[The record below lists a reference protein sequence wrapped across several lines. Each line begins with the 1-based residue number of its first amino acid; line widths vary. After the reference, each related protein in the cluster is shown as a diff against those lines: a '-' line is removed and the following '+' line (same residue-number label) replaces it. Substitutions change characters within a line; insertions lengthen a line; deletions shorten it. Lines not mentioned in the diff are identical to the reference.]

1 MKGKQEIKA
10 ILLGIGMGLLAMPS
24 CSDDVINPDRPENGA
39 IMLQVGVSNSP
50 AQQPLTRAAGD
61 TYVALSQD
69 TKFKLRVQG
78 TWTRKTPSEIIMKT
92 TATAGTAQSFTAGTA
107 TGKENSLTFDPVLF
121 WDDYGTGDPDNK
133 TTGRDKGLDI
143 LAVAV
148 DKATT
153 AMDIADWESE
163 MPWVLET
170 DGTKAKVLTG
180 DILVANNLSNGKE
193 PGRLTFANRKDPD
206 KSRLIFQHLMSKIT
220 FNLTPADGFMQT
232 GGKYAFTASPTVT
245 LNRNRYKDGALPPG
259 GDYALVEGT
268 INIRKAEATPSTD
281 NKQTVIAGDETE
293 KEVSGHIVKTQVALV
308 YPGTCLGAADE
319 DVVARIAA
327 DNNYYYVTAKEIR
340 AAIYAAGGH
349 TNYKTLPGYNYIIN
363 VTVKKTGVNVT
374 ATVTNWVDVQ
384 ADEAFPAIAL
394 TAGAGGTGET
404 GDWTTTGV
412 DGFDFFRST
421 AKLTG
426 YSDETT
432 LQEGDYY
439 KPLRKVKW
447 DATSGTTSPR
457 ACVFYD
463 NTGTTKTPLYWP
475 DHDTHYHFRGVYPA
489 TTTTAAS
496 TEAAPQVKEFT
507 NAGETAQGIAVK
519 NGAYNQATFPSNLMI
534 GMPEIATG
542 KLCGSGEH
550 PQVDM
555 SKEGICARSGKIN
568 MNFRYMMSQVEIEL
582 AHSLAEGPA
591 EGKVTLD
598 ENTKVEIVGGYT
610 DGYIRLGD
618 RKAVGQTKKSYTTT
632 VVAGETNKLK
642 RHDIVLPQD
651 LAGMKFK
658 ITVNNTDGT
667 TKDYYYAT
675 IKDIPVSVRG
685 GAKES
690 ITKWEPGKHYKYT
703 LKLKKT
709 AMEIT
714 ATLTD
719 WITVEADEDIW
730 M

>member
-61 TYVALSQD
+61 TYVALSQN

-78 TWTRKTPSEIIMKT
+78 TWTGKTPSEIIKET
-92 TATAGTAQSFTAGTA
+92 IATAGAEQSFTTGTA
-107 TGKENSLTFDPVLF
+107 TGTENSLTFDPVLF

-148 DKATT
+148 DSATT
-153 AMDIADWESE
+153 AMEISE
-163 MPWVLET
+163 TEWKGTKSWALQT
-170 DGTKAKVLTG
+170 DGKKVLTK
-180 DILVANNLSNGKE
+180 DILVANNLSEGKN
-193 PGRLTFANRKDPD
+193 PGRLTFANRKVPD
-206 KSRLIFQHLMSKIT
+206 NSRLIFQHLMSKIT

-232 GGKYAFTASPTVT
+232 GGKYAFTNSPTVT
-245 LNRNRYKDGALPPG
+245 LNRKRYEGGTLPTG

-268 INIRKAEATPSTD
+268 INIREAEATPSPTSM
-281 NKQTVIAGDETE
+281 KTIKAGDETK
-293 KEVSGHIVKTQVALV
+293 KEEGGAEVRTQVALV
-308 YPGTCLGAADE
+308 YPGTCLGETDN

-340 AAIYAAGGH
+340 AAINAAGGH
-349 TNYKTLPGYNYIIN
+349 TDYKTLPGYNYIIN

-374 ATVTNWVDVQ
+374 ATVTNWVDVK
-384 ADEAFPAIAL
+384 AEEASPVIAL

-404 GDWTTTGV
+404 GDWATTDV
-412 DGFDFFRST
+412 KGFDFFRST
-421 AKLTG
+421 EMLKG
-426 YSDETT
+426 YSDETS
-432 LQEGDYY
+432 LKEGDYY

-447 DATSGTTSPR
+447 GATSGTTSPR
-457 ACVFYD
+457 ACEFYD
-463 NTGTTKTPLYWP
+463 NTGATKTPLYWP

-489 TTTTAAS
+489 TTTTAVD
-496 TEAAPQVKEFT
+496 APQVKTYGSGAKAE
-507 NAGETAQGIAVK
+507 QGIAVQ
-519 NGAYNQATFPSNLMI
+519 NGAYDKTKFPSNLMI
-534 GMPEIATG
+534 GMPEIAEG
-542 KLCGSGEH
+542 SLCGSGEH
-550 PQVDM
+550 TQVDM
-555 SKEGICARSGKIN
+555 SEKGICARSGKIN

-582 AHSLAEGPA
+582 AHSLAEGA
-591 EGKVTLD
+591 EGDVTLD
-598 ENTKVEIVGGYT
+598 ENTTVEIVGGYT

-618 RKAVGQTKKSYTTT
+618 REAVGQLPKKPYTTT
-632 VVAGETNKLK
+632 VDASDAKKLK
-642 RHDIVLPQD
+642 RHDIVLPQE

-658 ITVNNTDGT
+658 ITVKNADG
-667 TKDYYYAT
+667 KQDYYYAT
-675 IKDIPVSVRG
+675 IKDIQVSVRG

-690 ITKWEPGKHYKYT
+690 ITKWESGKHYKYT

>member
-24 CSDDVINPDRPENGA
+24 CSDDVINPDRPDNGA

-78 TWTRKTPSEIIMKT
+78 TWKGKTPDETITMYT
-92 TATAGTAQSFTAGTA
+92 TATAGKEQDFATSTAAGM
-107 TGKENSLTFDPVLF
+107 ENPLTFDPVLF
-121 WDDYGTGDPDNK
+121 WDDYGTGDPANAE
-133 TTGRDKGLDI
+133 TVRTEGLDI

-148 DKATT
+148 DNATM
-153 AMDIADWESE
+153 AMDDAVWEGT
-163 MPWVLET
+163 MPWTLQTEGT
-170 DGTKAKVLTG
+170 DVLTK
-180 DILVANNLSNGKE
+180 DILVANNLSDGKD
-193 PGRLTFANRKDPD
+193 PGRLTFEKRND
-206 KSRLIFQHLMSKIT
+206 KERSRLIFQHLMSKIT

-232 GGKYAFTASPTVT
+232 GGKYAFTNSPTVT
-245 LNRNRYKDGALPPG
+245 LNRKRHEGGTWPTG
-259 GDYALVEGT
+259 GDYALVDGT
-268 INIRKAEATPSTD
+268 INIRKAEATSSE
-281 NKQTVIAGDETE
+281 NKRTVIAGDETKKVE
-293 KEVSGHIVKTQVALV
+293 GGAEVSTQVALV

-340 AAIYAAGGH
+340 AAINAAGGH
-349 TNYKTLPGYNYIIN
+349 TGYKTLPGYNYIIN

-374 ATVTNWVDVQ
+374 ATVTNWVNV
-384 ADEAFPAIAL
+384 EAEEASPVIAL
-394 TAGAGGTGET
+394 TAGAGGTDQT
-404 GDWTTTGV
+404 GDWTTITGE
-412 DGFDFFRST
+412 GFDFFRST

-432 LQEGDYY
+432 LKEGDYY

-447 DATSGTTSPR
+447 GTGTTSPR
-457 ACVFYD
+457 ACEFYD
-463 NTGTTKTPLYWP
+463 NTGTTETLLYWP

-496 TEAAPQVKEFT
+496 TDAPQVKT
-507 NAGETAQGIAVK
+507 YGSGANAEQGIAVQ
-519 NGAYNQATFPSNLMI
+519 NGAYDQTKFPSNLMI
-534 GMPEIATG
+534 GMPEIAART
-542 KLCGSGEH
+542 LCESGEH
-550 PQVDM
+550 QQEDM
-555 SKEGICARSGKIN
+555 SEKGICARSGKIN
-568 MNFRYMMSQVEIEL
+568 MNFRYMMSQVEIVL
-582 AHSLAEGPA
+582 AHSLAEGT
-591 EGKVTLD
+591 EGDVKLD

-618 RKAVGQTKKSYTTT
+618 RKAVGQTKGSYKTT
-632 VVAGETNKLK
+632 VDASDAKKLK

-651 LAGMKFK
+651 LTGMQFK
-658 ITVNNTDGT
+658 ITVNNADGT
-667 TKDYYYAT
+667 HDYYYAT
-675 IKDIPVSVRG
+675 IKDIQVSVG
-685 GAKES
+685 GKAKES

>member
-61 TYVALSQD
+61 TYVALSQN

-78 TWTRKTPSEIIMKT
+78 TWTGKTPSGEIVNET
-92 TATAGTAQSFTAGTA
+92 TATAGAAVGT
-107 TGKENSLTFDPVLF
+107 ENPLTFDPVLY
-121 WDDYGTGDPDNK
+121 WDDYGTGDPANAE
-133 TTGRDKGLDI
+133 TGLKYGLDI

-148 DKATT
+148 DGATT
-153 AMDIADWESE
+153 AMNDAVWEGE

-170 DGTKAKVLTG
+170 EGNTEGNKVLSK
-180 DILVANNLSNGKE
+180 DILVANNLSDEKE
-193 PGRLTFANRKDPD
+193 PGRLTFENRNKKD

-220 FNLTPADGFMQT
+220 FNLKPADGFMQNDGT
-232 GGKYAFTASPTVT
+232 YAFTNSPTVT
-245 LNRNRYKDGALPPG
+245 LNRKRYEGGKLPDG

-268 INIRKAEATPSTD
+268 INIREAKATPSPTSM
-281 NKQTVIAGDETE
+281 KTIKAGDETE
-293 KEVSGHIVKTQVALV
+293 NEVSGHKVRTQVALV
-308 YPGTCLGAADE
+308 YPGTCLGE
-319 DVVARIAA
+319 SNNDVVARIDA
-327 DNNYYYVTAKEIR
+327 DKNYYYVTAKEIR
-340 AAIYAAGGH
+340 AAIDAAGGH
-349 TNYKTLPGYNYIIN
+349 TDYKTLPGYNYIIN

-374 ATVTNWVDVQ
+374 ATVTNWVNV
-384 ADEAFPAIAL
+384 EAEEASPVIAL

-404 GDWTTTGV
+404 GDLTAITA
-412 DGFDFFRST
+412 GFDFFRST
-421 AKLTG
+421 AKLKG
-426 YSDETT
+426 YSDEAS
-432 LQEGDYY
+432 LKDGDYY

-447 DATSGTTSPR
+447 GTGTTSPR

-463 NTGTTKTPLYWP
+463 NTGATETPLYWP

-489 TTTTAAS
+489 TTTTA
-496 TEAAPQVKEFT
+496 EDAPQVKAFP
-507 NAGETAQGIAVK
+507 TAEGATVQGIAVK
-519 NGAYNQATFPSNLMI
+519 NGAYDKTKFPSNLMI
-534 GMPEIATG
+534 GMPEIAKG
-542 KLCGSGEH
+542 SLCGSGEH
-550 PQVDM
+550 TQVDM
-555 SKEGICARSGKIN
+555 SENGICARSGKIN
-568 MNFRYMMSQVEIEL
+568 LNFRYMMSQVEIEL
-582 AHSLAEGPA
+582 AHSLEEGA
-591 EGKVTLD
+591 KGDVILN
-598 ENTKVEIVGGYT
+598 ENTTVEIVGGCT

-618 RKAVGQTKKSYTTT
+618 RAAVGQLPKKSYTTT
-632 VVAGETNKLK
+632 VVAENKLK
-642 RHDIVLPQD
+642 RHDIVLPQE

-658 ITVNNTDGT
+658 ITVNNEDG

-675 IKDIPVSVRG
+675 IKDIPVRVGG
-685 GAKES
+685 GASQS
-690 ITKWEPGKHYKYT
+690 ITKWESGKHYKYT

>member
-24 CSDDVINPDRPENGA
+24 CSDDVINPDRPDNGA

-61 TYVALSQD
+61 TYVALSQN

-78 TWTRKTPSEIIMKT
+78 TWTGKDPSEIIKET
-92 TATAGTAQSFTAGTA
+92 TATAGAEQSFAA
-107 TGKENSLTFDPVLF
+107 GKENPLTFEPVLF
-121 WDDYGTGDPDNK
+121 WDDYGTGDPANAETVRK
-133 TTGRDKGLDI
+133 EGLDI

-148 DKATT
+148 DNK
-153 AMDIADWESE
+153 
-163 MPWVLET
+163 T
-170 DGTKAKVLTG
+170 DAAIEILDTEWKGTKSWTLQTEGTDVLTK
-180 DILVANNLSNGKE
+180 DILVANNLSKGKT
-193 PGRLTFANRKDPD
+193 PGPLTFANRD
-206 KSRLIFQHLMSKIT
+206 KTDRSRLIFQHLMSKIT
-220 FNLTPADGFMQT
+220 FNLKPADGFLQT
-232 GGKYAFTASPTVT
+232 SGKYAFTASPTVE
-245 LNRNRYKDGALPPG
+245 LNRNRYKDGSLPTG
-259 GDYALVEGT
+259 GEYALVEGT
-268 INIRKAEATPSTD
+268 ISIRKAEATPSPTSMTTI
-281 NKQTVIAGDETE
+281 KAGDEIK
-293 KEVSGHIVKTQVALV
+293 KEEGDAEVRTQVALV

-340 AAIYAAGGH
+340 AAINNVADH
-349 TNYKTLPGYNYIIN
+349 TGDYNTKAGYNYIIN

-374 ATVTNWVDVQ
+374 ATVTNWVNV
-384 ADEAFPAIAL
+384 EAEEASPVIAL
-394 TAGAGGTGET
+394 TAGAGSTGET
-404 GDWTTTGV
+404 GDWATTGV

-426 YSDETT
+426 YSDETL

-447 DATSGTTSPR
+447 ETTSGTTSPR

-463 NTGTTKTPLYWP
+463 NNTGTTETPLYWP

-489 TTTTAAS
+489 TTTDAAS
-496 TEAAPQVKEFT
+496 TDALQVKAFT
-507 NAGETAQGIAVK
+507 TAGVTAQGIAVK
-519 NGAYNQATFPSNLMI
+519 NGAYDKTKFPSNLMI
-534 GMPEIATG
+534 GMPEIAAGT
-542 KLCGSGEH
+542 LCGSGEH
-550 PQVDM
+550 KQEDM
-555 SKEGICARSGKIN
+555 SEKGICARSGKIN

-582 AHSLAEGPA
+582 AHSLTEGT
-591 EGKVTLD
+591 EGDVKLD
-598 ENTKVEIVGGYT
+598 GDTKVEIVGGYT

-618 RKAVGQTKKSYTTT
+618 RKAVGQKKDAYTTT
-632 VVAGETNKLK
+632 VVASDAKKLK

-658 ITVNNTDGT
+658 ITVNNADGT

-675 IKDIPVSVRG
+675 IKDIPVRVEG
-685 GAKES
+685 GASQS

>member
-24 CSDDVINPDRPENGA
+24 CSDDVINPDRPDNGA

-61 TYVALSQD
+61 TYVALSQN
-69 TKFKLRVQG
+69 TKFKLRVKG
-78 TWTRKTPSEIIMKT
+78 TWTGKGEIINET
-92 TATAGTAQSFTAGTA
+92 TATAGAEQPFAAGT
-107 TGKENSLTFDPVLF
+107 ENPLTFEPVLF
-121 WDDYGTGDPDNK
+121 WDDYGTGDPANAE
-133 TTGRDKGLDI
+133 TVRREGLDI

-148 DKATT
+148 DNATM
-153 AMDIADWESE
+153 AMDDAIWKGTMSWA
-163 MPWVLET
+163 LQT
-170 DGTKAKVLTG
+170 DGTDVLAK
-180 DILVANNLSNGKE
+180 DILVANNLSKGKT
-193 PGRLTFANRKDPD
+193 PGPLTFANRKDPD

-220 FNLTPADGFMQT
+220 FNLKPADGFMLT
-232 GGKYAFTASPTVT
+232 DGKYAFTASPTVE
-245 LNRNRYKDGALPPG
+245 LNRNRYKDGSLPTG
-259 GDYALVEGT
+259 GEYALVEGT
-268 INIRKAEATPSTD
+268 INIRKAKATPSE
-281 NKQTVIAGDETE
+281 NKQTVTAGDETE

-308 YPGTCLGAADE
+308 YPGTCLGETDE

-327 DNNYYYVTAKEIR
+327 DKNYYYVTAKEIR
-340 AAIYAAGGH
+340 AAITAAGGH
-349 TNYKTLPGYNYIIN
+349 TDYKTLPGYNYIIN

-374 ATVTNWVDVQ
+374 ATVTDWVNV
-384 ADEAFPAIAL
+384 EAEEASPVIAL
-394 TAGAGGTGET
+394 TAEAGDKDLT

-447 DATSGTTSPR
+447 ETTSGTTSPR

-463 NTGTTKTPLYWP
+463 NTGATETPLYWP

-496 TEAAPQVKEFT
+496 TGAPQVKT
-507 NAGETAQGIAVK
+507 YGSGANAEQGIAVK
-519 NGAYNQATFPSNLMI
+519 NGVYNQATFPSNLMI
-534 GMPEIATG
+534 GMPEIAAGT
-542 KLCGSGEH
+542 LCGSGEH
-550 PQVDM
+550 TQVDM
-555 SKEGICARSGKIN
+555 SEKGICARSGKIN

-582 AHSLAEGPA
+582 AHSLREGT
-591 EGKVTLD
+591 EGDVKLD
-598 ENTKVEIVGGYT
+598 GDTKVEIVGGYT

-618 RKAVGQTKKSYTTT
+618 REAVGLLPKKPYTTT
-632 VVAGETNKLK
+632 VDASDAKKLK

-651 LAGMKFK
+651 LTGMKFK

-667 TKDYYYAT
+667 HDYYYAT
-675 IKDIPVSVRG
+675 IKDIPVRVG
-685 GAKES
+685 EGASQS

-719 WITVEADEDIW
+719 WITVTADEDIW

>member
-69 TKFKLRVQG
+69 TKFKLHVKG
-78 TWTRKTPSEIIMKT
+78 TWTGNTPSEIIQTT
-92 TATAGTAQSFTAGTA
+92 TATAGAEQAITG
-107 TGKENSLTFDPVLF
+107 GKENPLTFDPVLY

-148 DKATT
+148 DGATT
-153 AMDIADWESE
+153 AMDDAVWEGE
-163 MPWVLET
+163 MSWVLET
-170 DGTKAKVLTG
+170 EGNTEGNKVLSK
-180 DILVANNLSNGKE
+180 DILVANNLSDEKE
-193 PGRLTFANRKDPD
+193 PGRLTFENRNKEDM
-206 KSRLIFQHLMSKIT
+206 SRLIFQHLMSKIT
-220 FNLTPADGFMQT
+220 FNLKPADGFLQT
-232 GGKYAFTASPTVT
+232 NGTYAFTNSPTVT
-245 LNRNRYKDGALPPG
+245 LNRNRYKDGSLPTG
-259 GDYALVEGT
+259 GEYAFADGT
-268 INIRKAEATPSTD
+268 INIREAVATPSPTSM
-281 NKQTVIAGDETE
+281 KTIKAGDETE
-293 KEVSGHIVKTQVALV
+293 KVESGHEVNTQVALV
-308 YPGTCLGAADE
+308 YPGTCLGESDN
-319 DVVARIAA
+319 DVVARIDA
-327 DNNYYYVTAKEIR
+327 DKNYYYVTAKEIR
-340 AAIYAAGGH
+340 AAIDAAGGH
-349 TNYKTLPGYNYIIN
+349 TDYKTLPGYNYIIN

-374 ATVTNWVDVQ
+374 ATVTNWVDV
-384 ADEAFPAIAL
+384 EAEEASPVIAL

-404 GDWTTTGV
+404 GDLTAIT

-421 AKLTG
+421 EKLTG
-426 YSDETT
+426 YSDETS
-432 LQEGDYY
+432 LQVGDYY

-447 DATSGTTSPR
+447 GTGTTSPR

-463 NTGTTKTPLYWP
+463 NTGATETPLYWP

-489 TTTTAAS
+489 TTTDAAS
-496 TEAAPQVKEFT
+496 TAVPQVKAFT
-507 NAGETAQGIAVK
+507 TAAGATEQGIAVQ
-519 NGAYNQATFPSNLMI
+519 NGAYDKTKFPSNLMI
-534 GMPEIATG
+534 GMPEIAKG
-542 KLCGSGEH
+542 SQCGSGEH

-555 SKEGICARSGKIN
+555 SENGICARSGKIN
-568 MNFRYMMSQVEIEL
+568 LNFRYMMSQVEILL
-582 AHSLAEGPA
+582 AHSLAEGA
-591 EGKVTLD
+591 AGDVILN
-598 ENTKVEIVGGYT
+598 ENTTVEIVGGYT

-618 RKAVGQTKKSYTTT
+618 RAAVGQKQNSYTTT
-632 VVAGETNKLK
+632 VVAGDENKLK
-642 RHDIVLPQD
+642 RHDIVLPQE

-658 ITVNNTDGT
+658 ITVNNEGGT
-667 TKDYYYAT
+667 QDYYYAT
-675 IKDIPVSVRG
+675 IKDIPVRVGG
-685 GAKES
+685 GASQS
-690 ITKWEPGKHYKYT
+690 ITKWESGKHYKYT

>member
-61 TYVALSQD
+61 TYVALSPD

-78 TWTRKTPSEIIMKT
+78 TWTGKTPNGEIINVT
-92 TATAGTAQSFTAGTA
+92 TATAGAAQPFAA
-107 TGKENSLTFDPVLF
+107 GKENSLTFDPVLY

-148 DKATT
+148 DGATT
-153 AMDIADWESE
+153 AMDDAVWEGE
-163 MPWVLET
+163 MSWVLET
-170 DGTKAKVLTG
+170 EGNTEGNKVLSK
-180 DILVANNLSNGKE
+180 DILVANNLSDEKE
-193 PGRLTFANRKDPD
+193 PGRLTFENRNKKDM
-206 KSRLIFQHLMSKIT
+206 SRLIFQHLMSKIT
-220 FNLTPADGFMQT
+220 FNLKPADGFMQT
-232 GGKYAFTASPTVT
+232 NGTYAFTASPTVT
-245 LNRNRYKDGALPPG
+245 LNRNRYEGGTLPPG
-259 GDYALVEGT
+259 GEYAFADGT
-268 INIRKAEATPSTD
+268 ISIRKAEATHSG
-281 NKQTVIAGDETE
+281 NKQTITAGDVTKKVE
-293 KEVSGHIVKTQVALV
+293 SGHEVNTQVALV
-308 YPGTCLGAADE
+308 YPGTCLGESDN
-319 DVVARIAA
+319 DVVARIDA
-327 DNNYYYVTAKEIR
+327 DKNYYYVTAKEIR
-340 AAIYAAGGH
+340 AAIDRVADHARDYNTKA
-349 TNYKTLPGYNYIIN
+349 GYNYIIN

-374 ATVTNWVDVQ
+374 ATVTNWVTV
-384 ADEAFPAIAL
+384 EAEEASPVIAL

-404 GDWTTTGV
+404 GDLTAITN
-412 DGFDFFRST
+412 GFDFFRST
-421 AKLTG
+421 EKLTG
-426 YSDETT
+426 YSDETS
-432 LQEGDYY
+432 LKDGDYY

-447 DATSGTTSPR
+447 GTGTTSPR

-463 NTGTTKTPLYWP
+463 NTGATETPLYWP

-489 TTTTAAS
+489 TTTDAAS
-496 TEAAPQVKEFT
+496 PAAPQVKAFT
-507 NAGETAQGIAVK
+507 TAAGATEQGIAVK
-519 NGAYNQATFPSNLMI
+519 NGAYDKTKFPSNLMI
-534 GMPEIATG
+534 GMPEIAKG
-542 KLCGSGEH
+542 SLCESGEH

-555 SKEGICARSGKIN
+555 SEKGICARSGKIN
-568 MNFRYMMSQVEIEL
+568 LNFRYMMSQVEILL
-582 AHSLAEGPA
+582 AHSLAEGA
-591 EGKVTLD
+591 EGDVILD
-598 ENTKVEIVGGYT
+598 DKTTVEIVGGYT

-618 RKAVGQTKKSYTTT
+618 REAVGQTKDTYKTT
-632 VVAGETNKLK
+632 VVAGDGNNKLK
-642 RHDIVLPQD
+642 RHDIVLPQE

-658 ITVNNTDGT
+658 ITVNNEGG

-675 IKDIPVSVRG
+675 IKDIPVRVGG
-685 GAKES
+685 GASQS
-690 ITKWEPGKHYKYT
+690 ITKWESGKHYKYT

>member
-10 ILLGIGMGLLAMPS
+10 ILLGMGMGLLVLPS

-39 IMLQVGVSNSP
+39 IMLQAGVSNSP
-50 AQQPLTRAAGD
+50 AQQPLTRAEGD
-61 TYVALSQD
+61 TYVALSQN

-78 TWTRKTPSEIIMKT
+78 TWTGKTPNGEIINVT
-92 TATAGTAQSFTAGTA
+92 TATAGAAQSFA
-107 TGKENSLTFDPVLF
+107 TGTENPLTFEPVLF
-121 WDDYGTGDPDNK
+121 WDDYGTGDPANAA
-133 TTGRDKGLDI
+133 TGRKIGLDI

-148 DKATT
+148 DNVTT
-153 AMDIADWESE
+153 AMEILEEEWKGTKS
-163 MPWVLET
+163 WTLET
-170 DGTKAKVLTG
+170 EGNNVLTK
-180 DILVANNLSNGKE
+180 DILVANNLSKE
-193 PGRLTFANRKDPD
+193 KTPGPLTFENRDKKD

-220 FNLTPADGFMQT
+220 FNLTPADGFLQT
-232 GGKYAFTASPTVT
+232 GGMYAFTTKPTVT
-245 LNRNRYKDGALPPG
+245 LNRKRYEGGKLPDG

-268 INIRKAEATPSTD
+268 INIREAKATPSPTSM
-281 NKQTVIAGDETE
+281 KTIKAGDETE
-293 KEVSGHIVKTQVALV
+293 NEVSGHKVRTQVALV
-308 YPGTCLGAADE
+308 YPGTCLGENDN

-340 AAIYAAGGH
+340 AAIDNVAGH
-349 TNYKTLPGYNYIIN
+349 AHSYDTKAGYNYIIN

-384 ADEAFPAIAL
+384 ADEAFPVIAL
-394 TAGAGGTGET
+394 TAGAGAADQT
-404 GDWTTTGV
+404 GDWAGV
-412 DGFDFFRST
+412 EGFDFFRST
-421 AKLTG
+421 AELAG
-426 YSDETT
+426 YSDETS
-432 LQEGDYY
+432 LQVGDYY

-447 DATSGTTSPR
+447 GTGTTSPR

-463 NTGTTKTPLYWP
+463 NTGATETPLYWP

-489 TTTTAAS
+489 TTTDAAS
-496 TEAAPQVKEFT
+496 PAAPQVKAFT
-507 NAGETAQGIAVK
+507 TAAGATEQGIAVQ
-519 NGAYNQATFPSNLMI
+519 NGPYDKTKFPSNLMI
-534 GMPEIATG
+534 GMPEIAKG
-542 KLCGSGEH
+542 SQCGSGEH
-550 PQVDM
+550 TQVDM
-555 SKEGICARSGKIN
+555 SENGICARSGKIN

-582 AHSLAEGPA
+582 AHSLEEGT
-591 EGKVTLD
+591 EGDVKLD
-598 ENTKVEIVGGYT
+598 GDTKVEIVGGYT

-618 RKAVGQTKKSYTTT
+618 REAVGQTKGSYTTN
-632 VVAGETNKLK
+632 VVAGEANKLK

-651 LAGMKFK
+651 LAGMQFK
-658 ITVNNTDGT
+658 ITVNNADGT
-667 TKDYYYAT
+667 HDYYYAT
-675 IKDIPVSVRG
+675 IQDIPVRVEG

-719 WITVEADEDIW
+719 WITVTADEDIW

>member
-61 TYVALSQD
+61 TYVALSQN

-78 TWTRKTPSEIIMKT
+78 TWTGKTPNGEIINVT
-92 TATAGTAQSFTAGTA
+92 TATAGAAQSFA
-107 TGKENSLTFDPVLF
+107 TGTENSLTFDPVLY

-133 TTGRDKGLDI
+133 TMGRDKGLDI

-148 DKATT
+148 DNATMEISDT
-153 AMDIADWESE
+153 EWGDNTKSWA
-163 MPWVLET
+163 LRT
-170 DGTKAKVLTG
+170 DGTDVFTG
-180 DILVANNLSNGKE
+180 DILVANNLSDGKT
-193 PGRLTFANRKDPD
+193 PGRLTFENRDKKD
-206 KSRLIFQHLMSKIT
+206 KRRLIFQHLMSKIT

-232 GGKYAFTASPTVT
+232 GGKYAFTAKPTVT
-245 LNRNRYKDGALPPG
+245 LNRNRYKDGSLPTG

-268 INIRKAEATPSTD
+268 INIREAVATPSSTSM
-281 NKQTVIAGDETE
+281 KTVTAGDETK
-293 KEVSGHIVKTQVALV
+293 KEEGGAEVRTQVALV

-319 DVVARIAA
+319 DVVARIEA

-340 AAIYAAGGH
+340 AAIDAAGGH
-349 TNYKTLPGYNYIIN
+349 TDYKTLPGYNYIIN
-363 VTVKKTGVNVT
+363 VTVSKTRVNVT
-374 ATVTNWVDVQ
+374 ATVTNWVTV
-384 ADEAFPAIAL
+384 EAEEASPVIAL
-394 TAGAGGTGET
+394 TAGAGSTGET

-412 DGFDFFRST
+412 EGFDFFRST
-421 AKLTG
+421 AMLTG

-447 DATSGTTSPR
+447 GTGTTSPR

-463 NTGTTKTPLYWP
+463 NTGTTETLLYWP

-489 TTTTAAS
+489 TTTDAS
-496 TEAAPQVKEFT
+496 AAAPQVKAFT
-507 NAGETAQGIAVK
+507 TAGETAQGIAVQ
-519 NGAYNQATFPSNLMI
+519 NGVYNQATFPSNLMI

-542 KLCGSGEH
+542 TQCGSGEH
-550 PQVDM
+550 TQVDM
-555 SKEGICARSGKIN
+555 SDEGICARSGKIN

-582 AHSLAEGPA
+582 AHSLEVGTEGD
-591 EGKVTLD
+591 VTLD
-598 ENTKVEIVGGYT
+598 ENTTVEIVGGYT

-618 RKAVGQTKKSYTTT
+618 REAVGQNKNPYETT
-632 VVAGETNKLK
+632 VDASDAKKLK
-642 RHDIVLPQD
+642 RHDIVLPQE

-658 ITVNNTDGT
+658 ITVKNADG
-667 TKDYYYAT
+667 KQDYYYAT
-675 IKDIPVSVRG
+675 IKDIQVSVRG

>member
-10 ILLGIGMGLLAMPS
+10 ILLGIGMGLLVLPS

-39 IMLQVGVSNSP
+39 IMLQAGVSNSP
-50 AQQPLTRAAGD
+50 AQQPLTRATGD
-61 TYVALSQD
+61 TYVALTPD
-69 TKFKLRVQG
+69 TKFKLRVKG
-78 TWTRKTPSEIIMKT
+78 TWTGKTPSEIIKET
-92 TATAGTAQSFTAGTA
+92 TATAGTATGT
-107 TGKENSLTFDPVLF
+107 ENPLTFDPVLY
-121 WDDYGTGDPDNK
+121 WDDYGTGDPANE
-133 TTGRDKGLDI
+133 TTVRTEGLDI

-148 DKATT
+148 DHADA
-153 AMDIADWESE
+153 AMEILEAEWKGTKS
-163 MPWVLET
+163 WTLET
-170 DGTKAKVLTG
+170 EGGNKVLTK
-180 DILVANNLSNGKE
+180 DILVANNLSKGKT
-193 PGRLTFANRKDPD
+193 PGSLTFKNRNDQE

-232 GGKYAFTASPTVT
+232 SGKYAFTASPTVT
-245 LNRNRYKDGALPPG
+245 LNRNRYKDGSLPTG
-259 GDYALVEGT
+259 GEYALVDGI
-268 INIRKAEATPSTD
+268 INIREAKATSSE

-293 KEVSGHIVKTQVALV
+293 KEVSGHKVKTQVALV

-340 AAIYAAGGH
+340 AAIDKNADHAHSYDTKA
-349 TNYKTLPGYNYIIN
+349 GYNYIIN

-384 ADEAFPAIAL
+384 ADEASPVIAL
-394 TAGAGGTGET
+394 TAGAGSTGET
-404 GDWTTTGV
+404 GDWTTITGE
-412 DGFDFFRST
+412 GFDFFRST
-421 AKLTG
+421 AELTG
-426 YSDETT
+426 YSDETS
-432 LQEGDYY
+432 LKEGDYY

-447 DATSGTTSPR
+447 GTDTTSPR

-463 NTGTTKTPLYWP
+463 NTGATPTLLYWP

-489 TTTTAAS
+489 TTTAAS
-496 TEAAPQVKEFT
+496 TTEPQVKEFT
-507 NAGETAQGIAVK
+507 NAGEKAQGIAVK
-519 NGAYNQATFPSNLMI
+519 NGAYDKTTFPSNLMI
-534 GMPEIATG
+534 GMPEIEAG
-542 KLCGSGEH
+542 KLCESGEH
-550 PQVDM
+550 TQVDM
-555 SKEGICARSGKIN
+555 SEEGICARSGKIN

-582 AHSLAEGPA
+582 AHSLEEGT
-591 EGKVTLD
+591 EGDVKLD
-598 ENTKVEIVGGYT
+598 ENTTVEIVGGYT

-618 RKAVGQTKKSYTTT
+618 REAVGQKKDAYTTT
-632 VVAGETNKLK
+632 VVAGEANKLK

-658 ITVNNTDGT
+658 ITVNNAGG

-675 IKDIPVSVRG
+675 IQDIPVRVGG
-685 GAKES
+685 GAS
-690 ITKWEPGKHYKYT
+690 QPITKWESGKHYKYT

>member
-24 CSDDVINPDRPENGA
+24 CSDDVINPDDRPENGA

-61 TYVALSQD
+61 TYVALSQN

-78 TWTRKTPSEIIMKT
+78 TWTGKTPDEEIIKET
-92 TATAGTAQSFTAGTA
+92 TATAGAAQSFTAGA
-107 TGKENSLTFDPVLF
+107 AVSKENPLTFEPVLY

-133 TTGRDKGLDI
+133 TGRDKGLDI

-153 AMDIADWESE
+153 AMEILDAEWEGT
-163 MPWVLET
+163 MPWALQTEGT
-170 DGTKAKVLTG
+170 DVLTK
-180 DILVANNLSNGKE
+180 DILVANNLSEGKD
-193 PGRLTFANRKDPD
+193 PGCLTFEHRKEPD

-220 FNLTPADGFMQT
+220 FNLKPADGFMQT
-232 GGKYAFTASPTVT
+232 DGTYAFTASPTVT
-245 LNRNRYKDGALPPG
+245 LNRNRYKDGTLSTG
-259 GDYALVEGT
+259 GEYAFADGT
-268 INIRKAEATPSTD
+268 ISIRKAEATHSG
-281 NKQTVIAGDETE
+281 NKQTIIAGDVTKKVE
-293 KEVSGHIVKTQVALV
+293 SGHEVNTQVALV
-308 YPGTCLGAADE
+308 YPGTCLGETDN

-340 AAIYAAGGH
+340 AAIDQVADH
-349 TNYKTLPGYNYIIN
+349 TGDYNTKAGYNYIIN

-374 ATVTNWVDVQ
+374 ATVTNWVDV
-384 ADEAFPAIAL
+384 EAAEASPVIAL
-394 TAGAGGTGET
+394 TAGAGGTDQT
-404 GDWTTTGV
+404 GDWAAIT

-421 AKLTG
+421 AKLRG
-426 YSDETT
+426 YSDEAS
-432 LQEGDYY
+432 LKDGDYY
-439 KPLRKVKW
+439 KPLRKVEW

-463 NTGTTKTPLYWP
+463 NTGATETLLYWP

-489 TTTTAAS
+489 TTTAAAA
-496 TEAAPQVKEFT
+496 TDAPQVKAFPTAE
-507 NAGETAQGIAVK
+507 GVTAQGIAVQ
-519 NGAYNQATFPSNLMI
+519 NGAYDKMKFPSNLMI
-534 GMPEIATG
+534 GMPEIAAG
-542 KLCGSGEH
+542 ILCGSGEH
-550 PQVDM
+550 TQVDM
-555 SKEGICARSGKIN
+555 SENGICARSGKIN

-582 AHSLAEGPA
+582 AHSLEVRTEGD
-591 EGKVTLD
+591 VTLD
-598 ENTKVEIVGGYT
+598 DKTTVEIVGGYT

-618 RKAVGQTKKSYTTT
+618 REAVGQLPKKSYTTT
-632 VVAGETNKLK
+632 VVAGDGNKLK

-658 ITVNNTDGT
+658 ITVNNADG
-667 TKDYYYAT
+667 KQDYYYAT
-675 IKDIPVSVRG
+675 IQDIPVRVGG
-685 GAKES
+685 GAS
-690 ITKWEPGKHYKYT
+690 QPITKWESGKHYKYT

-719 WITVEADEDIW
+719 WITVTADEDIW

>member
-61 TYVALSQD
+61 TYVALNTG
-69 TKFKLRVQG
+69 TKLKLRVQG
-78 TWTRKTPSEIIMKT
+78 TWKGKDPELITLKT
-92 TATAGTAQSFTAGTA
+92 TATAGTA
-107 TGKENSLTFDPVLF
+107 TGKENPLTFDPVLF
-121 WDDYGTGDPDNK
+121 WDDYGTGDPDNA
-133 TTGRDKGLDI
+133 TGRDKGLDI

-148 DKATT
+148 EADP
-153 AMDIADWESE
+153 AMEISDTEWKGTKSWA
-163 MPWVLET
+163 LQT
-170 DGTKAKVLTG
+170 DGKKVLTG
-180 DILVANNLSNGKE
+180 DILVANNLSDGKT
-193 PGRLTFANRKDPD
+193 PLTFANRKDPD

-245 LNRNRYKDGALPPG
+245 LNRNRYKDGSLPPG

-268 INIRKAEATPSTD
+268 INIRKAEATPSSTSM
-281 NKQTVIAGDETE
+281 KTVTAGDETK
-293 KEVSGHIVKTQVALV
+293 KEEGGAEVRTQVALV

-319 DVVARIAA
+319 DVVARIEA
-327 DNNYYYVTAKEIR
+327 DKNYYYVTAKEIR
-340 AAIYAAGGH
+340 AAIDNVAGH
-349 TNYKTLPGYNYIIN
+349 TGDYKTKAGYNYIIN

-384 ADEAFPAIAL
+384 ADEASPVIAL
-394 TAGAGGTGET
+394 TAGAGSTGET
-404 GDWTTTGV
+404 GDWTTITGE
-412 DGFDFFRST
+412 GFDFFRST
-421 AKLTG
+421 EKLTG

-432 LQEGDYY
+432 LQENDCY

-447 DATSGTTSPR
+447 GTDTTSPR

-463 NTGTTKTPLYWP
+463 NTGATPTLLYWP

-489 TTTTAAS
+489 TTTDAS
-496 TEAAPQVKEFT
+496 TTEPQVKAFT
-507 NAGETAQGIAVK
+507 TAGETAQGIAVQ
-519 NGAYNQATFPSNLMI
+519 NGVYNQATFPSNLMI

-542 KLCGSGEH
+542 TQCGSGEH
-550 PQVDM
+550 TQVDM
-555 SKEGICARSGKIN
+555 SDEGICARSGKIN

-582 AHSLAEGPA
+582 AHSLEVGTEGD
-591 EGKVTLD
+591 VTLD
-598 ENTKVEIVGGYT
+598 ENTTVEIVGGYT

-618 RKAVGQTKKSYTTT
+618 RKAVGQTKESYTTT
-632 VVAGETNKLK
+632 VVAGDENKLK
-642 RHDIVLPQD
+642 RHDIVLPQE
-651 LAGMKFK
+651 LADMKFK
-658 ITVNNTDGT
+658 ITVKNAGST

-675 IKDIPVSVRG
+675 IKDIQVSVEG

-719 WITVEADEDIW
+719 WITVTADEDIW

>member
-10 ILLGIGMGLLAMPS
+10 ILLGIGMGLLVLPS

-39 IMLQVGVSNSP
+39 IMLQAGVSNSP

-61 TYVALSQD
+61 TYVALSQN

-78 TWTRKTPSEIIMKT
+78 TWTGKTPDGTITKET
-92 TATAGTAQSFTAGTA
+92 TATAGEEQSFAAGS
-107 TGKENSLTFDPVLF
+107 KENPLTFDPILF
-121 WDDYGTGDPDNK
+121 WDDYGTGDPANAE
-133 TTGRDKGLDI
+133 TGRKNGLDI

-148 DKATT
+148 DNATMEISDT
-153 AMDIADWESE
+153 EWRDNTKSWT
-163 MPWVLET
+163 LET
-170 DGTKAKVLTG
+170 EGTNVLTR
-180 DILVANNLSNGKE
+180 DILVANNLSKE
-193 PGRLTFANRKDPD
+193 KTPGPLTFENRDKKD
-206 KSRLIFQHLMSKIT
+206 KRRLIFQHLMSKIT

-232 GGKYAFTASPTVT
+232 GGKYAFTTSPTVT
-245 LNRNRYKDGALPPG
+245 LNRKRYKDGTLPPG

-268 INIRKAEATPSTD
+268 INIREAVATPSPTSM
-281 NKQTVIAGDETE
+281 KTIKAGDETK
-293 KEVSGHIVKTQVALV
+293 KEEGGAEVRTQVALV
-308 YPGTCLGAADE
+308 YPGTCLGETDN

-340 AAIYAAGGH
+340 AAIDNVAGH
-349 TNYKTLPGYNYIIN
+349 TGDYKTKAGYNYIIN

-384 ADEAFPAIAL
+384 AEEASPVIAL
-394 TAGAGGTGET
+394 TAGAGGTDQT

-421 AKLTG
+421 AMLTG

-447 DATSGTTSPR
+447 GTDTTSPR

-463 NTGTTKTPLYWP
+463 NTGVTPTLLYWP

-489 TTTTAAS
+489 TTTTAAD
-496 TEAAPQVKEFT
+496 APQVKEFT
-507 NAGETAQGIAVK
+507 NAGEKEQGIAVQ
-519 NGAYNQATFPSNLMI
+519 NGAYDKTKFPSNLMI
-534 GMPEIATG
+534 GMPEIEAGT
-542 KLCGSGEH
+542 LCGSGEH
-550 PQVDM
+550 TQEDM
-555 SKEGICARSGKIN
+555 SEKGICARSGKIN

-582 AHSLAEGPA
+582 AHSLEEGT
-591 EGKVTLD
+591 EGDVKLD

-618 RKAVGQTKKSYTTT
+618 REAIGQTKESYTTT
-632 VVAGETNKLK
+632 VVAGEDNKLK

-651 LAGMKFK
+651 LAGMQFK

-667 TKDYYYAT
+667 HDYYYAT
-675 IKDIPVSVRG
+675 IWDIQVSVGG

>member
-61 TYVALSQD
+61 TYVALSPD

-78 TWTRKTPSEIIMKT
+78 TWTGKNPSEIIKET
-92 TATAGTAQSFTAGTA
+92 TATAGAEQSFTAG
-107 TGKENSLTFDPVLF
+107 KENPLTFEPVLY
-121 WDDYGTGDPDNK
+121 WDDYGTGDPANAA
-133 TTGRDKGLDI
+133 TGRTTGLDI

-153 AMDIADWESE
+153 EMEISE
-163 MPWVLET
+163 TEWKGTKSWALQT
-170 DGTKAKVLTG
+170 DGKDVLTK
-180 DILVANNLSNGKE
+180 DILVANNLSDGKE
-193 PGRLTFANRKDPD
+193 PGRLTFANRKLPE

-220 FNLTPADGFMQT
+220 FNLKPADGFMQT
-232 GGKYAFTASPTVT
+232 GGTYAFTTSPTVT
-245 LNRNRYKDGALPPG
+245 LNRNRYKDGTPPTG
-259 GDYALVEGT
+259 GEYAFADGT
-268 INIRKAEATPSTD
+268 ISIRKAEATHSG
-281 NKQTVIAGDETE
+281 NKQTITAGDVTKKVE
-293 KEVSGHIVKTQVALV
+293 SGHEVNTQVALV
-308 YPGTCLGAADE
+308 YPGTCLGESDN
-319 DVVARIAA
+319 DVVARIDA
-327 DNNYYYVTAKEIR
+327 DKNYYYVTAKEIR
-340 AAIYAAGGH
+340 AAIDRVADHARDYNTKA
-349 TNYKTLPGYNYIIN
+349 GYNYIIN

-374 ATVTNWVDVQ
+374 ATVTNWVTV
-384 ADEAFPAIAL
+384 EAEEASPVIAL

-404 GDWTTTGV
+404 GDLTAIT

-421 AKLTG
+421 EKLTG
-426 YSDETT
+426 YSDEAS
-432 LQEGDYY
+432 LQENDCY
-439 KPLRKVKW
+439 KPLRKVT
-447 DATSGTTSPR
+447 TSGTTSPR

-463 NTGTTKTPLYWP
+463 NTGATETPLYWP

-489 TTTTAAS
+489 TTTDAAS
-496 TEAAPQVKEFT
+496 PAAPQVKAFT
-507 NAGETAQGIAVK
+507 TAAGATEQGIAVQ
-519 NGAYNQATFPSNLMI
+519 NGAFDQTKFPSNLMI
-534 GMPEIATG
+534 GMPEIAKG
-542 KLCGSGEH
+542 SQCGSGEH
-550 PQVDM
+550 TQVDM
-555 SKEGICARSGKIN
+555 SENGICARSGKIN

-582 AHSLAEGPA
+582 AHSLAEGA
-591 EGKVTLD
+591 AGDVILN
-598 ENTKVEIVGGYT
+598 ENTTVEIVGGYT

-618 RKAVGQTKKSYTTT
+618 REAVGQTKDTYKTT
-632 VVAGETNKLK
+632 VVAGDGNNKLK
-642 RHDIVLPQD
+642 RHDIVLPQE

-658 ITVNNTDGT
+658 ITVNNEGG

-675 IKDIPVSVRG
+675 IKDIPVRVGG
-685 GAKES
+685 GASQS
-690 ITKWEPGKHYKYT
+690 ITKWESGKHYKYT

>member
-61 TYVALSQD
+61 TYVALSPD

-78 TWTRKTPSEIIMKT
+78 TWTGKTPNGEIINVT
-92 TATAGTAQSFTAGTA
+92 TATAGAAQPFAA
-107 TGKENSLTFDPVLF
+107 GKENSLTFDPVLY

-148 DKATT
+148 DGATT
-153 AMDIADWESE
+153 AMDDAVWEGE
-163 MPWVLET
+163 MSWVLET
-170 DGTKAKVLTG
+170 EGNTEGNKVLSK
-180 DILVANNLSNGKE
+180 DILVANNLSDRKE
-193 PGRLTFANRKDPD
+193 PGRLTFENRNKEDM
-206 KSRLIFQHLMSKIT
+206 SRLIFQHLMSKIT
-220 FNLTPADGFMQT
+220 FNLKPADGFMQT
-232 GGKYAFTASPTVT
+232 NGTYAFTASPTVT
-245 LNRNRYKDGALPPG
+245 LNRNRYEGGTLPPG
-259 GDYALVEGT
+259 GEYAFADGT
-268 INIRKAEATPSTD
+268 ISIRKAEATHSG
-281 NKQTVIAGDETE
+281 NKQTITAGDVTKKVE
-293 KEVSGHIVKTQVALV
+293 SGHEVNTQVALV
-308 YPGTCLGAADE
+308 YPGTCLGESDN
-319 DVVARIAA
+319 DVVARIDA
-327 DNNYYYVTAKEIR
+327 DKNYYYVTAKEIR
-340 AAIYAAGGH
+340 AAIDRVADHARDYNTKA
-349 TNYKTLPGYNYIIN
+349 GYNYIIN

-374 ATVTNWVDVQ
+374 ATVTNWVTV
-384 ADEAFPAIAL
+384 EAEEASPVIAL

-404 GDWTTTGV
+404 GDLTAITN
-412 DGFDFFRST
+412 GFDFFRST
-421 AKLTG
+421 EKLTG
-426 YSDETT
+426 YSDETS
-432 LQEGDYY
+432 LKDGDYY
-439 KPLRKVKW
+439 KPLRKVRG
-447 DATSGTTSPR
+447 TGTTLPR

-463 NTGTTKTPLYWP
+463 NTGATPTLLYWP

-489 TTTTAAS
+489 TTTDAAS
-496 TEAAPQVKEFT
+496 AAEPQVKAFT
-507 NAGETAQGIAVK
+507 TAAGATEQGIAVK
-519 NGAYNQATFPSNLMI
+519 NGAYDKTKFPSNLMI
-534 GMPEIATG
+534 GMPEIAKG
-542 KLCGSGEH
+542 SLCESGEH

-555 SKEGICARSGKIN
+555 SEKGICARSGKIN
-568 MNFRYMMSQVEIEL
+568 LNFRYMMSQVEILL
-582 AHSLAEGPA
+582 AHSLAEGA
-591 EGKVTLD
+591 EGDVILD
-598 ENTKVEIVGGYT
+598 DKTTVEIVGGYT

-618 RKAVGQTKKSYTTT
+618 REAVGQTKDTYKTT
-632 VVAGETNKLK
+632 VVAGDGNNKLK
-642 RHDIVLPQD
+642 RHDIVLPQE

-658 ITVNNTDGT
+658 ITVNNEGG

-675 IKDIPVSVRG
+675 IKDIPVRVGG
-685 GAKES
+685 GASQS
-690 ITKWEPGKHYKYT
+690 ITKWESGKHYKYT

>member
-61 TYVALSQD
+61 TYVALSQN

-78 TWTRKTPSEIIMKT
+78 TWTGKTPNGEIINVT
-92 TATAGTAQSFTAGTA
+92 TATAGAAQSFA
-107 TGKENSLTFDPVLF
+107 TGTENSLTFDPVLY

-133 TTGRDKGLDI
+133 TMGRDKGLDI

-148 DKATT
+148 DGATT
-153 AMDIADWESE
+153 AMNDAVWEGE

-170 DGTKAKVLTG
+170 EGNTEGNKVLSK
-180 DILVANNLSNGKE
+180 DILVANNLSDGKE
-193 PGRLTFANRKDPD
+193 PGRLTFENRDKKD

-232 GGKYAFTASPTVT
+232 GGKYAFTNSPTVT
-245 LNRNRYKDGALPPG
+245 LNRNRYNNGTLPEG

-268 INIRKAEATPSTD
+268 INIREAKAIPSG
-281 NKQTVIAGDETE
+281 NKQTITAGDETK
-293 KEVSGHIVKTQVALV
+293 KEEGGAEVRTQVALV

-319 DVVARIAA
+319 DVVARIEA

-340 AAIYAAGGH
+340 AAIDNVPDHAHSYDTKA
-349 TNYKTLPGYNYIIN
+349 GYNYIIN

-384 ADEAFPAIAL
+384 AEEASPVIAL
-394 TAGAGGTGET
+394 TAGAGDTGET
-404 GDWTTTGV
+404 GDLTAIT

-421 AKLTG
+421 EKLTG
-426 YSDETT
+426 YSDEAS
-432 LQEGDYY
+432 LQENDCY
-439 KPLRKVKW
+439 KPLRKVT
-447 DATSGTTSPR
+447 TSGTTSPR

-463 NTGTTKTPLYWP
+463 NTGATESLLYWP

-489 TTTTAAS
+489 TTTAAS
-496 TEAAPQVKEFT
+496 TTAPQVKAFT
-507 NAGETAQGIAVK
+507 TAEGATVQGIAVK
-519 NGAYNQATFPSNLMI
+519 NGAYDKTKFPCNLMI
-534 GMPEIATG
+534 GMPEITKG
-542 KLCGSGEH
+542 MLCESGEH

-582 AHSLAEGPA
+582 AHSLEEGT
-591 EGKVTLD
+591 EGDVKLD

-618 RKAVGQTKKSYTTT
+618 RAAVGQKQNSYTTT
-632 VVAGETNKLK
+632 VVAGDENKLK
-642 RHDIVLPQD
+642 RHDIVLPQE

-658 ITVNNTDGT
+658 ITVNNEGG

-675 IKDIPVSVRG
+675 IKDIPVRVGG
-685 GAKES
+685 GASQS
-690 ITKWEPGKHYKYT
+690 ITKWESGKHYKYT

>member
-24 CSDDVINPDRPENGA
+24 CSDDVINPDDRPENGA

-61 TYVALSQD
+61 TYVALSPK

-78 TWTRKTPSEIIMKT
+78 TWTGKNPELITKET
-92 TATAGTAQSFTAGTA
+92 TATAGAEQSFTA
-107 TGKENSLTFDPVLF
+107 GKENSLTFDPDLY
-121 WDDYGTGDPDNK
+121 WDDYGTGDPANA
-133 TTGRDKGLDI
+133 TTGRKNGLDI

-163 MPWVLET
+163 MSWTLQT
-170 DGTKAKVLTG
+170 DGTKTKVLTG
-180 DILVANNLSNGKE
+180 DILVANNLSKE
-193 PGRLTFANRKDPD
+193 KTPGPLTFENRD
-206 KSRLIFQHLMSKIT
+206 KEDKRRLIFQHLMSKIT
-220 FNLTPADGFMQT
+220 FNLKPADGFMQT
-232 GGKYAFTASPTVT
+232 DGRTYAFTNSPTVE
-245 LNRNRYKDGALPPG
+245 LNRKRYEGGTLPSG
-259 GDYALVEGT
+259 GDYALFEGT
-268 INIRKAEATPSTD
+268 INIREAVATPSTSM
-281 NKQTVIAGDETE
+281 KTITAGNETK
-293 KEVSGHIVKTQVALV
+293 KEEGGAEVRTQVALV
-308 YPGTCLGAADE
+308 YPGTCLGENDN

-340 AAIYAAGGH
+340 AAIDAAGGH
-349 TNYKTLPGYNYIIN
+349 TDYKTLPGYNYIIN

-374 ATVTNWVDVQ
+374 ATVTNWVNV
-384 ADEAFPAIAL
+384 EAEEASPVIAL
-394 TAGAGGTGET
+394 TAGAGSTGET
-404 GDWTTTGV
+404 GDWATTGV

-426 YSDETT
+426 YSDEPS
-432 LQEGDYY
+432 LMVGDYY

-447 DATSGTTSPR
+447 ETTSGATSPR

-463 NTGTTKTPLYWP
+463 NEGATETPLYWP

-489 TTTTAAS
+489 TTTDAAS
-496 TEAAPQVKEFT
+496 TAAAPQVKAFT
-507 NAGETAQGIAVK
+507 TAEGATEQGIAVQ
-519 NGAYNQATFPSNLMI
+519 NGAFDQTKFPSNLMI
-534 GMPEIATG
+534 GMPEITTG
-542 KLCGSGEH
+542 TPCGSGEH

-555 SKEGICARSGKIN
+555 SEKGICARSGKIN

-582 AHSLAEGPA
+582 AHSLEVGTEGD
-591 EGKVTLD
+591 VTLD
-598 ENTKVEIVGGYT
+598 DKTTVEIVGGYT

-618 RKAVGQTKKSYTTT
+618 REAVGQLPKKSYTTT
-632 VVAGETNKLK
+632 VVAGDGNKLK

-651 LAGMKFK
+651 LAGMQFK
-658 ITVNNTDGT
+658 ITVNNADGT

-675 IKDIPVSVRG
+675 IQDIPVRVG
-685 GAKES
+685 EGASQS

>member
-61 TYVALSQD
+61 TYVALKTG

-78 TWTRKTPSEIIMKT
+78 TWTGKGEIIQKT
-92 TATAGTAQSFTAGTA
+92 TATAGAEQSFAAGA
-107 TGKENSLTFDPVLF
+107 ENPLTFDPVLF
-121 WDDYGTGDPDNK
+121 WDDYGTGDPANAE
-133 TTGRDKGLDI
+133 TGRKNGLDI

-153 AMDIADWESE
+153 AMDDAVWEGT
-163 MPWVLET
+163 MPWTLQT
-170 DGTKAKVLTG
+170 DGTNVLTG
-180 DILVANNLSNGKE
+180 DILVANNLSDEKD

-232 GGKYAFTASPTVT
+232 GGKYAFKVSPTVT
-245 LNRNRYKDGALPPG
+245 LNRKRYKDGALPPG
-259 GDYALVEGT
+259 GNYALVEGT

-281 NKQTVIAGDETE
+281 NKQTVIAGDETK
-293 KEVSGHIVKTQVALV
+293 KEEGGAEVRTQVALV
-308 YPGTCLGAADE
+308 YPGTCLGENDN

-340 AAIYAAGGH
+340 AAIDNVPGH
-349 TNYKTLPGYNYIIN
+349 AHSYDTKAGYNYIIN

-374 ATVTNWVDVQ
+374 ATVTNWVNV
-384 ADEAFPAIAL
+384 EAEEASPVIAL
-394 TAGAGGTGET
+394 TAGAGGTDQT
-404 GDWTTTGV
+404 GDWATTGV
-412 DGFDFFRST
+412 NGFDFFRST
-421 AKLTG
+421 AMLTG

-432 LQEGDYY
+432 LKEGDYY

-447 DATSGTTSPR
+447 ETTSGTTSPR

-463 NTGTTKTPLYWP
+463 NEGTTKTPLYWP

-489 TTTTAAS
+489 TTTDAAS

-507 NAGETAQGIAVK
+507 NAGVTEQGIAVK
-519 NGAYNQATFPSNLMI
+519 NGVYNQATFPSNLMI
-534 GMPEIATG
+534 GMPEIAKGTQ
-542 KLCGSGEH
+542 CESGEH
-550 PQVDM
+550 TQVDM
-555 SKEGICARSGKIN
+555 SEEGICARSGKIN

-582 AHSLAEGPA
+582 AHSLTEGT
-591 EGKVTLD
+591 EGDVKLD
-598 ENTKVEIVGGYT
+598 GDTKVEIVGGYT
-610 DGYIRLGD
+610 EGYIRLGD
-618 RKAVGQTKKSYTTT
+618 REAVGQLPKKPYTTT
-632 VVAGETNKLK
+632 VDASDAKKLK
-642 RHDIVLPQD
+642 RHDIVLPQE
-651 LAGMKFK
+651 LTGMQFK
-658 ITVNNTDGT
+658 ITVNNADGT

-675 IKDIPVSVRG
+675 IKDIRVRVG
-685 GAKES
+685 EGASQS

>member
-24 CSDDVINPDRPENGA
+24 CSDDVINPDRPDNGA

-61 TYVALSQD
+61 TYVALSPG

-78 TWTRKTPSEIIMKT
+78 TWTGKNPELITQKT
-92 TATAGTAQSFTAGTA
+92 TATAGAEQDFATSTAAGE
-107 TGKENSLTFDPVLF
+107 ENPLTFDPVLF
-121 WDDYGTGDPDNK
+121 WDDYGTGDPANAA
-133 TTGRDKGLDI
+133 TGLREGLDI

-148 DKATT
+148 DNATM
-153 AMDIADWESE
+153 AMDDAVWEGT
-163 MPWVLET
+163 MPWALQTEGT
-170 DGTKAKVLTG
+170 DVLTK
-180 DILVANNLSNGKE
+180 DILVANNLSKGKT
-193 PGRLTFANRKDPD
+193 PGPLTFANRKDPD
-206 KSRLIFQHLMSKIT
+206 RSRLIFQHLMSKIT
-220 FNLTPADGFMQT
+220 FNLTPADGFLQT
-232 GGKYAFTASPTVT
+232 SGKYAFTASPTVT
-245 LNRNRYKDGALPPG
+245 LNRSRYKDGKLPTTG
-259 GDYALVEGT
+259 GEYALVKGT
-268 INIRKAEATPSTD
+268 ISIRDAVATPSPTSMTTI
-281 NKQTVIAGDETE
+281 KAGDETK
-293 KEVSGHIVKTQVALV
+293 KEEDGAEVRTQVALV
-308 YPGTCLGAADE
+308 YPGTCLGETDDA
-319 DVVARIAA
+319 VVARIAA

-340 AAIYAAGGH
+340 AAIDAAGGH
-349 TNYKTLPGYNYIIN
+349 TDYKTLPGYNYIIN

-374 ATVTNWVDVQ
+374 ATVTNWVDV
-384 ADEAFPAIAL
+384 EAEEASPVIAL
-394 TAGAGGTGET
+394 TAGAGGTDQT
-404 GDWTTTGV
+404 GDWTTITG
-412 DGFDFFRST
+412 DSFDFFRST

-447 DATSGTTSPR
+447 ETTSGTTSPR

-463 NTGTTKTPLYWP
+463 NTTGTTPTLLYWP

-489 TTTTAAS
+489 TTTAAS

-534 GMPEIATG
+534 GMPEIAKGT
-542 KLCGSGEH
+542 LCGSGEH
-550 PQVDM
+550 KQEDM
-555 SKEGICARSGKIN
+555 SEKGICARSGKIN

-582 AHSLAEGPA
+582 AHSLAEGA
-591 EGKVTLD
+591 DGDVTLD

-618 RKAVGQTKKSYTTT
+618 RKAVGQNKNPYETT
-632 VVAGETNKLK
+632 VDASDAKKLK

-651 LAGMKFK
+651 LAGMQFK
-658 ITVNNTDGT
+658 ITVNNADGI

-675 IKDIPVSVRG
+675 IKDIQVSVG
-685 GAKES
+685 GKAKES

-719 WITVEADEDIW
+719 WITVTADEDIW

>member
-24 CSDDVINPDRPENGA
+24 CSDDVINPDDRPENGA

-61 TYVALSQD
+61 TYVALNTG

-78 TWTRKTPSEIIMKT
+78 TWTGNTPSEIIQTT
-92 TATAGTAQSFTAGTA
+92 TATAGAEQAITG
-107 TGKENSLTFDPVLF
+107 GKENPLTFDPVLY
-121 WDDYGTGDPDNK
+121 WDDYGTGDPANAA
-133 TTGRDKGLDI
+133 TGREYGLDI

-153 AMDIADWESE
+153 AMDDAVWEGE

-170 DGTKAKVLTG
+170 EGNNVLTK
-180 DILVANNLSNGKE
+180 DILVANNLSKGNT
-193 PGRLTFANRKDPD
+193 PGCLTFKNRKEPD

-220 FNLTPADGFMQT
+220 FNLKPADGFMQT
-232 GGKYAFTASPTVT
+232 DGTYAFTTRPTVE
-245 LNRNRYKDGALPPG
+245 LNRNRYEGGTLPPG
-259 GDYALVEGT
+259 GEYAFADGT
-268 INIRKAEATPSTD
+268 ISIRKAVATPSTSM
-281 NKQTVIAGDETE
+281 KTITAGDVTE
-293 KEVSGHIVKTQVALV
+293 KVEGVYKVKTQVALV
-308 YPGTCLGAADE
+308 YPGTCLGETDN
-319 DVVARIAA
+319 DVVARIDA
-327 DNNYYYVTAKEIR
+327 DKNYYYVTAKEIR
-340 AAIYAAGGH
+340 AAINAAGGH
-349 TNYKTLPGYNYIIN
+349 TDYKTLPGYNYIIN

-374 ATVTNWVDVQ
+374 ATVTNWVTV
-384 ADEAFPAIAL
+384 EAEETSPVIAL
-394 TAGAGGTGET
+394 TAGAGDTGET
-404 GDWTTTGV
+404 GDLTAIT

-421 AKLTG
+421 EKLTG
-426 YSDETT
+426 YSDETS
-432 LQEGDYY
+432 LQVGDYY

-447 DATSGTTSPR
+447 GTGTTSPR

-463 NTGTTKTPLYWP
+463 NTGATETPLYWP
-475 DHDTHYHFRGVYPA
+475 YHDTHYHFRGVYPA
-489 TTTTAAS
+489 TTTDAAS
-496 TEAAPQVKEFT
+496 TAAPQVKAFT
-507 NAGETAQGIAVK
+507 TAEGATVQGIAVK
-519 NGAYNQATFPSNLMI
+519 NGAYDKTKFPCNLMI
-534 GMPEIATG
+534 GMPEITKG
-542 KLCGSGEH
+542 MLCESGEH

-582 AHSLAEGPA
+582 AHSLEEGT
-591 EGKVTLD
+591 EGDVKLD

-618 RKAVGQTKKSYTTT
+618 RAAVGQKQNSYTTT
-632 VVAGETNKLK
+632 VVAGDENKLK
-642 RHDIVLPQD
+642 RHDIVLPQE

-658 ITVNNTDGT
+658 ITVNNEGGT
-667 TKDYYYAT
+667 QDYYYAT
-675 IKDIPVSVRG
+675 IKDIPVRVGG
-685 GAKES
+685 GASQS
-690 ITKWEPGKHYKYT
+690 ITKWESGKHYKYT

-719 WITVEADEDIW
+719 WITVEANEDIW

>member
-61 TYVALSQD
+61 TYVALSPN

-78 TWTRKTPSEIIMKT
+78 TWTGKDPSEIIKET
-92 TATAGTAQSFTAGTA
+92 TATAGAERSFADGT
-107 TGKENSLTFDPVLF
+107 ENPLTFDPVLF
-121 WDDYGTGDPDNK
+121 WDDYGTGDPANAE
-133 TTGRDKGLDI
+133 TGRKNGLDI

-148 DKATT
+148 DNEKTT
-153 AMDIADWESE
+153 AMAISE
-163 MPWVLET
+163 TEWKGTKSWTLQT
-170 DGTKAKVLTG
+170 DGKKVLTG
-180 DILVANNLSNGKE
+180 DILVANNLSDGKD
-193 PGRLTFANRKDPD
+193 PGRLTFANRNDKE

-232 GGKYAFTASPTVT
+232 GGKYAFKASPTVE
-245 LNRNRYKDGALPPG
+245 LNRNRYKDGALPSG

-268 INIRKAEATPSTD
+268 ISIRDAKATPSPTSM
-281 NKQTVIAGDETE
+281 KKITAGDETK
-293 KEVSGHIVKTQVALV
+293 KEEGGAEVRTQVALV
-308 YPGTCLGAADE
+308 YPGTCLGETDN

-340 AAIYAAGGH
+340 AAIDNVADHRGVYNTKA
-349 TNYKTLPGYNYIIN
+349 GYNYIIN

-374 ATVTNWVDVQ
+374 ATVTNWVNV
-384 ADEAFPAIAL
+384 EAEEASPVIAL
-394 TAGAGGTGET
+394 TAGAGSTGET
-404 GDWTTTGV
+404 GDWATTGV
-412 DGFDFFRST
+412 DSFDFFRST
-421 AKLTG
+421 AKLKG
-426 YSDETT
+426 YSDET
-432 LQEGDYY
+432 LLKENDCY

-447 DATSGTTSPR
+447 ETTSGTTSPR

-463 NTGTTKTPLYWP
+463 NNTGATPTPLYWP

-489 TTTTAAS
+489 TTTAES
-496 TEAAPQVKEFT
+496 VTEPQVKT
-507 NAGETAQGIAVK
+507 YGSGANAEQGIAVQ
-519 NGAYNQATFPSNLMI
+519 NGVYDKTKFPSNLMI
-534 GMPEIATG
+534 GMPEIAKGTQ
-542 KLCGSGEH
+542 CGSGEH
-550 PQVDM
+550 TQEDM
-555 SKEGICARSGKIN
+555 SEKGICARSGKIN

-582 AHSLAEGPA
+582 AHSLTEGT

-598 ENTKVEIVGGYT
+598 ENTTVEIVGGYI

-618 RKAVGQTKKSYTTT
+618 RKAVGQTKNSYTTT
-632 VVAGETNKLK
+632 VDASDAKKLK

-651 LAGMKFK
+651 LAGMQFK
-658 ITVNNTDGT
+658 ITVDNTDGT
-667 TKDYYYAT
+667 HDYYYAT
-675 IKDIPVSVRG
+675 IQDIPVRVG
-685 GAKES
+685 EGAKES
-690 ITKWEPGKHYKYT
+690 ITKWESGKHYKYT